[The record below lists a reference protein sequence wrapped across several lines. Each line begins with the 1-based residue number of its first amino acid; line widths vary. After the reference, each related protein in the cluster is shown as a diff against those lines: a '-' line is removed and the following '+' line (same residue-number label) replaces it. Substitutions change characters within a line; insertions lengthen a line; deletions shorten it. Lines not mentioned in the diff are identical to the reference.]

1 MKASEDKLTK
11 NVMRKGIRKIPS
23 ENFNDRVI
31 HQMELKRKQKV
42 LKPEG
47 NQSLLV
53 VLASV
58 LLILSGVVVYLQGS
72 SPETLSFIQD
82 PAGVMQALFLVLG
95 VVFVYAIY
103 TLLAE
108 YLESKQGFNGWHP
121 SR

>member
-11 NVMRKGIRKIPS
+11 RIMQKGIRKIPS

-31 HQMELKRKQKV
+31 HQLEQKRGEKA
-42 LKPEG
+42 LKPAG
-47 NQSLLV
+47 SLSLLV
-53 VLASV
+53 VLSSV

-72 SPETLSFIQD
+72 SRETLSFIQD
-82 PAGVMQALFLVLG
+82 PAGAIQALFVVLG

-108 YLESKQGFNGWHP
+108 FLESRSGLNGYHQV
-121 SR
+121 R

>member
-1 MKASEDKLTK
+1 
-11 NVMRKGIRKIPS
+11 
-23 ENFNDRVI
+23 
-31 HQMELKRKQKV
+31 MELKRKQKV

-72 SPETLSFIQD
+72 YLLSLSFIHD
-82 PAGVMQALFLVLG
+82 PAGGMQALFVIPG
-95 VVFVYAIY
+95 VVFVFAIY

-108 YLESKQGFNGWHP
+108 FLESHSGSNGSHK
-121 SR
+121 